1 MQIQRVNF
9 PPIIADNEE
18 TYLSYM
24 EGLIGSIDGQADMM
38 ITRRSGGIIA
48 RISPSEYRLFPVI
61 LDVVKKFHTMLGI
74 EVEFSKSMKAGNNI
88 TFNINFE
95 NHELSKSNKKRRT
108 SYI

>member
-1 MQIQRVNF
+1 MEIQRVNF

-18 TYLSYM
+18 TYLTYM
-24 EGLIGSIDGQADMM
+24 TGLIESVDQQASMM
-38 ITRRSGGIIA
+38 ITRRTGGIIA
-48 RISPSEYRLFPVI
+48 RISPSEFKLFSVI

-95 NHELSKSNKKRRT
+95 N
-108 SYI
+108 